1 MYWNCGNSQIGIDG
15 TDYIMA
21 DDNCW
26 DPWKNEWFI
35 CEERLCQM
43 HPEWFGGECDFGRDR
58 RGGGRRI
65 EKAKDWIED
74 WAEDFS
80 RSQEDGV
87 RNITDSAEGILDNL
101 RQNITAMFNETIAN
115 VTAELQNATDTLT
128 NETTAWTEENLT
140 EEAMH
145 KLMDDARDELDLG
158 LLIEAE
164 PEEGNSATL
173 GLVAAGVAAT
183 AAGLFVARLKCRKD
197 DEAFERV

>member
-1 MYWNCGNSQIGIDG
+1 
-15 TDYIMA
+15 
-21 DDNCW
+21 
-26 DPWKNEWFI
+26 
-35 CEERLCQM
+35 M
-43 HPEWFGGECDFGRDR
+43 HPEWFGGDCDCVRDGCNGRDGR
-58 RGGGRRI
+58 DGGRRI
-65 EKAKDWIED
+65 EKVKDWIED
-74 WAEDFS
+74 WTEDFS

-101 RQNITAMFNETIAN
+101 RQNVTAMFNETIAN

-128 NETTAWTEENLT
+128 NETTSWTEENLT

-145 KLMDDARDELDLG
+145 QLIDDARDELDLG

-183 AAGLFVARLKCRKD
+183 ATGLFVARLKCRKD